1 MALEKKLKAKYK
13 EELDNVDDV
22 EELVLDEIVKI
33 DKLAM
38 EDKLFLERFKSL
50 TFLSMNFLGLTSLE
64 NMPNIPTLKT
74 VPPLLHPS

>member
-1 MALEKKLKAKYK
+1 MALEKKLKAKYE